1 LAPTLLEA
9 ADLKPPPE
17 MAGRGLMNILTAGT
31 QGQVDPARIRVFAAR
46 ERHSSARENNLGYPS
61 RALRTAD
68 FLYIRNFAPERWPA
82 GDPRGVEGDAFG
94 YYDIDSSPS
103 KTFLVEKKD
112 NPGIRR
118 FFELA
123 VAKRPAEEL
132 YSLKDDPAA
141 LVNVADRPERVA
153 DLKRMRAEL
162 EEYLKKTGD
171 PRILGNGDIFES
183 YPRYSPIRKF
193 Q

>member
-1 LAPTLLEA
+1 
-9 ADLKPPPE
+9 
-17 MAGRGLMNILTAGT
+17 MAGRSIMNILTAAS
-31 QGQVDPARIRVFAAR
+31 QVHVDPTRIRVFSAR

-61 RALRTAD
+61 RVLRTAD

-103 KTFLVEKKD
+103 KTFLVEKGNAPD
-112 NPGIRR
+112 IRR
-118 FFELA
+118 YLELA
-123 VAKRPAEEL
+123 VAKRPKEEL
-132 YSLKDDPAA
+132 YALGEDPAA
-141 LVNVADRPERVA
+141 LINVAEDPKRVA
-153 DLKRMRAEL
+153 DLKRLRAEL
-162 EEYLKKTGD
+162 EEYLRHTGD
-171 PRILGNGDIFES
+171 PGILGNGEIFES

>member
-1 LAPTLLEA
+1 
-9 ADLKPPPE
+9 
-17 MAGRGLMNILTAGT
+17 
-31 QGQVDPARIRVFAAR
+31 
-46 ERHSSARENNLGYPS
+46 
-61 RALRTAD
+61 
-68 FLYIRNFAPERWPA
+68 
-82 GDPRGVEGDAFG
+82 
-94 YYDIDSSPS
+94 
-103 KTFLVEKKD
+103 LVEKKD